1 MDNTNNTNNNKSE
14 WSEREIG
21 ALWKRESANQKYLTG
36 KLKIE
41 GVEKNVVIFSNK
53 HKQKDNHPDFRVY
66 LSRDR
71 QAEGSVES
79 SSKEGESQEEP
90 QEELL

>member
-1 MDNTNNTNNNKSE
+1 METNTNSKSDSKSE

-21 ALWKRESANQKYLTG
+21 ALWKRESATQKYLTG
-36 KLKIE
+36 KLKVD

-53 HKQKDNHPDFRVY
+53 HKQKDTHPDFRVY

-71 QAEGSVES
+71 QADTPVAEGSEES
-79 SSKEGESQEEP
+79 N
-90 QEELL
+90 EELL